1 VIHGMVYPVIGAR
14 RQTGQRFGRLKR
26 WYFIARNGRSFLNK
40 ERELSGFPT
49 RPLAWRLLKAGFH
62 SDKHHLYECGPNGL
76 PVDLYVGDFERLM
89 KRRIN
94 GEYGCFL
101 DDKLLFNQAFS
112 SFFRCPLNYG
122 LIESGRF
129 SPLTEACLTVS
140 PEQSLSDSNLPE
152 RFVLK
157 RASGGGGKNIH
168 LVSRDSADS
177 FLVNGV
183 AKTAGQ
189 LLGDI
194 SETAYLV
201 TELLGQGSYASGLY
215 PHSINTVRVVTMR
228 DAQGPFIAFAVQRI
242 GRECSRPTDNLNRGG
257 MAALVDLDSGVLGVA
272 RHYESSCRPDSFSMH
287 PETGAAV
294 AGQMVPHWET
304 IKEALLNAMRALP
317 ALHYVGWDV
326 VVQDDGFLVLEGN
339 SYPGVQVAQL
349 HFPLKSNPRIKAFFE
364 RWI

>member
-1 VIHGMVYPVIGAR
+1 MVHSDMTGLE
-14 RQTGQRFGRLKR
+14 RQPKQRFGRLKR
-26 WYFIARNGRSFLNK
+26 CYFIARNIRSFLNK
-40 ERELSGFPT
+40 ERELSGVPAT
-49 RPLAWRLLKAGFH
+49 LSALRLLKAGFH
-62 SDKHHLYECGPNGL
+62 SDKRYLYERGPDGL
-76 PVDLYVGDFERLM
+76 PQNIYVGDFERLM

-129 SPLTEACLTVS
+129 SPLSAAFGAVS
-140 PEQSLSDSNLPE
+140 SDKPLSDPNLPG

-157 RASGGGGKNIH
+157 RASGGGGKNIY
-168 LVSRDSADS
+168 LVVKETSNT
-177 FLVNGV
+177 FLVNGIVKTV
-183 AKTAGQ
+183 AQ
-189 LLGDI
+189 LSAAI
-194 SETAYLV
+194 SESAYLA
-201 TELLGQGSYASGLY
+201 TELLTQGEYTHKLY

-228 DAQGPFIAFAVQRI
+228 DEQGPFVAFAVQRI

-257 MAALVDLDSGVLGVA
+257 MAAAVDIDSGVLGDA
-272 RHYESSCRPDSFSMH
+272 KHYESFRKPESYSVH
-287 PETGAAV
+287 PETGAKI
-294 AGQMVPHWET
+294 AGQCVPQWVA
-304 IKEALLNAMRALP
+304 IKKQLLDAMRALP

-349 HFPLKSNPRIKAFFE
+349 HYPLKSNPRIKAFFE
-364 RWI
+364 RWV